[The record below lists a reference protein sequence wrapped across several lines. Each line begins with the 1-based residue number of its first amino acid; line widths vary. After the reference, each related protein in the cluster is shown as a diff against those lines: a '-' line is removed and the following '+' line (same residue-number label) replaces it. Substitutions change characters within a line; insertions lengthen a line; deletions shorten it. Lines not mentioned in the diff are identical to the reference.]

1 MTYQPTLDELRR
13 TMGGGCVAVTRLS
26 VTPDGLV
33 TEVEVTNCVDEQWG
47 MGGVFYGVTP
57 NPREAWERCLLHGL
71 PSLARGEDGMP
82 SDADL
87 AASFAK
93 FGLS

>member
-1 MTYQPTLDELRR
+1 MSAQPTLDELRR
-13 TMGGGCVAVTRLS
+13 TMGGGHVAVTRLVVS
-26 VTPDGLV
+26 PAGLV
-33 TEVEVTNCVDEQWG
+33 TEFEATNCVDEQWG

-57 NPREAWERCLLHGL
+57 NPREAWSRCLLHGL

-87 AASFAK
+87 AASYAK